1 MQKNTNATFFLS
13 EEVEDN
19 YDKPDLLPFKSDRE
33 ATFLLVQTV
42 EQKPK
47 GLVPLTTAVVFSN

>member
-1 MQKNTNATFFLS
+1 
-13 EEVEDN
+13 
-19 YDKPDLLPFKSDRE
+19 LLPFKSDRE

-47 GLVPLTTAVVFSN
+47 GLVPLTTAVFFSN